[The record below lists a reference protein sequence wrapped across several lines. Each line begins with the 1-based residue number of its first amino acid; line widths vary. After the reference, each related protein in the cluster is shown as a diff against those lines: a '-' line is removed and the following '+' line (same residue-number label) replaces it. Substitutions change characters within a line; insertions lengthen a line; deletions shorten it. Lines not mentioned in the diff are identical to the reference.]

1 MFGRVGFA
9 PCERMHLICIHKNA
23 SNDGDESLLRFAF
36 TSDSVADV
44 VLNGLSRCL
53 EPEKKRSSVPDQFG
67 RLDIGKTVFILPEP
81 WRFDFHPD
89 LNPDETHRRP
99 LPAVR
104 PEIMYYGRNVLIPF
118 EHENVSADGGV
129 RKPWLILSNGRFATN
144 IDLVLLERVIHSV
157 KADVVAVNAD
167 PRLLGEREE
176 VRLTA
181 EGKVAAFHRVYRD
194 FAEFAFA
201 SADWPH
207 HLFIRTSILECLLP
221 GGVLPSSFSMV
232 SNKCRK
238 EGLKLRGVN
247 VGGAVLDLGSDA
259 GLLSFC
265 GSRLSK
271 SRNGKQTA
279 RSSQTLSETPRCI
292 GDVFLGR
299 DVNIASD
306 VIIVGSSILCDKVRV
321 ARGAIIH
328 SSILGPGVHVPS
340 HELVQNR
347 IIRGPQYKKESDV
360 QPRGHHLQQI
370 SRLSRDF
377 DSARD
382 SCRSFRKWGRFSY
395 ARCLKRI
402 TDCLVAVAVLI
413 LFAPLIPFIALAIKL
428 TSPGPVFYKDRRQG
442 LYGKDFNCLKFRTMI
457 TGAHEIQEK
466 LRIVSQVDGPQF
478 KMEDDPRISTVGR
491 FLRET
496 YIDEIPQ
503 FINVLTGQM
512 SVVGPRPSPESE
524 NTLCPLWR
532 DARLSVRPG
541 ITGLWQ
547 VHRTR
552 QPMRDFQE
560 WIHYDIEYV
569 RNLSLKTDLSV
580 CWQTTRKL
588 LDNFIS
594 QF

>member
-1 MFGRVGFA
+1 MN
-9 PCERMHLICIHKNA
+9 LIFIPKNA
-23 SNDGDESLLRFAF
+23 LNNSNESLLRFALI
-36 TSDSVADV
+36 SEPLVGV
-44 VLNGLSRCL
+44 ILKGLSACL
-53 EPEKKRSSVPDQFG
+53 SPDGGESTIPEPSE
-67 RLDIGKTVFILPEP
+67 RLDVGKTVYAVPEEWGIDPHALQDPNVTRRQRFPDTEPDILFYRENI
-81 WRFDFHPD
+81 
-89 LNPDETHRRP
+89 L
-99 LPAVR
+99 V
-104 PEIMYYGRNVLIPF
+104 PF
-118 EHENVSADGGV
+118 ERENRSQQDGQG
-129 RKPWLILSNGRFATN
+129 KPWFVLSNGRFATKMD
-144 IDLVLLERVIHSV
+144 IALLRRVLGSV
-157 KADVVAVNAD
+157 EADVVAVNAD
-167 PRLLGEREE
+167 PDLLGEREE
-176 VRLTA
+176 VRLTP
-181 EGKVAAFHRVYRD
+181 EGKVAAFHRMYRD
-194 FAEFAFA
+194 FAEFAFN
-201 SADWPH
+201 STDWPH
-207 HLFIRTSILECLLP
+207 YLFIKTCVLERVLSGGTLP
-221 GGVLPSSFSMV
+221 LSFSV
-232 SNKCRK
+232 FSEKCRSA
-238 EGLKLRGVN
+238 GLVLRAVN
-247 VGGAVLDLGSDA
+247 IGGAVLDLESEV

-265 GSRLSK
+265 GSRFSNNQNFRLKARESK
-271 SRNGKQTA
+271 TVSGN
-279 RSSQTLSETPRCI
+279 PRRI
-292 GDVFLGR
+292 GDVLLGSE
-299 DVNIASD
+299 VSVASD
-306 VIIVGSSILCDKVRV
+306 VIMVGPTIICDKVRIES
-321 ARGAIIH
+321 GAIIS
-328 SSILGPGVHVPS
+328 SSIVGSGVCIPKN
-340 HELVQNR
+340 EILQNR
-347 IIRGPQYKKESDV
+347 VVRGPQYEGAAAAQSRSRYV
-360 QPRGHHLQQI
+360 QQI
-370 SRLSRDF
+370 SNLSDDF
-377 DSARD
+377 NFSQDP
-382 SCRSFRKWGRFSY
+382 CRSFRKWSRLSY

-402 TDCLVAVAVLI
+402 TDCVVAIFVLL
-413 LFAPLIPFIALAIKL
+413 LFAPLIPFVALAIKV

-442 LYGKDFNCLKFRTMI
+442 LNGKDFNCLKFRTMI

-569 RNLSLKTDLSV
+569 RGLSLEMDLSI

>member
-1 MFGRVGFA
+1 MN
-9 PCERMHLICIHKNA
+9 LICIHKNA
-23 SNDGDESLLRFAF
+23 SSDSEENLLRFAF
-36 TSDSVADV
+36 ISESVAGV
-44 VLNGLSRCL
+44 VLKGLSRCL
-53 EPEKKRSSVPDQFG
+53 DPEDPRSSVPHPSG
-67 RLDIGKTVFILPEP
+67 RLDVGKTVFVLPEK
-81 WRFDFHPD
+81 WRFDAQPVHD
-89 LNPDETHRRP
+89 PDETHR
-99 LPAVR
+99 
-104 PEIMYYGRNVLIPF
+104 PEIIYYGQNILIPF
-118 EHENVSADGGV
+118 EHENVSPRDGV

-144 IDLVLLERVIHSV
+144 IDLALLERVLHNV

-167 PRLLGEREE
+167 PTLLGERED

-181 EGKVAAFHRVYRD
+181 EGQVAAFHRVYTD
-194 FAEFAFA
+194 SAEFAFA
-201 SADWPH
+201 STDWPH
-207 HLFIRTSILECLLP
+207 HFFIRTSILERLLP
-221 GGVLPSSFSMV
+221 GGVLPSSFSVV
-232 SNKCRK
+232 SDKCRT
-238 EGLKLRGVN
+238 ERLTLQGIN
-247 VGGAVLDLGSDA
+247 VGGAVLDLESDE

-265 GSRLSK
+265 GTSLSK
-271 SRNGKQTA
+271 SRNSKLRA
-279 RSSQTLSETPRCI
+279 RRLEALSGTPRCI
-292 GDVFLGR
+292 GEVLLGR
-299 DVNIASD
+299 DVSIASD
-306 VIIVGSSILCDKVRV
+306 AIIVGPSIISDRVRV
-321 ARGAIIH
+321 ERGVIIN
-328 SSILGPGVHVPS
+328 SSILGPGVHMPS

-347 IIRGPQYKKESDV
+347 IVKGPQYERESDIH
-360 QPRGHHLQQI
+360 RRDSHLQQI
-370 SRLSRDF
+370 SRLSTDF
-377 DSARD
+377 DSSGD
-382 SCRSFRKWGRFSY
+382 TCRSFRKWGRFSY

-402 TDCLVAVAVLI
+402 TDCLVAVVVLS
-413 LFAPLIPFIALAIKL
+413 LFAPLIPFIALAIKI

-442 LYGKDFNCLKFRTMI
+442 LHGRDFNCLKFRTMI

-503 FINVLTGQM
+503 FINVLIGQM

-569 RNLSLKTDLSV
+569 RNLSLKMDLSI

>member
-1 MFGRVGFA
+1 MN
-9 PCERMHLICIHKNA
+9 LICIHKSA
-23 SNDGDESLLRFAF
+23 SNNHEDLLRFAL
-36 TSDSVADV
+36 TGEPVAGL

-53 EPEKKRSSVPDQFG
+53 SPRDERPTSPEDFKG
-67 RLDIGKTVFILPEP
+67 LDVGKTVFALPEE
-81 WRFDFHPD
+81 WKF
-89 LNPDETHRRP
+89 NPDESRDQDETGRHDVSGARP
-99 LPAVR
+99 AL
-104 PEIMYYGRNVLIPF
+104 MYYRKNILVPF
-118 EHENVSADGGV
+118 EHEIVSERDGV
-129 RKPWLILSNGRFATN
+129 RKPWFILSNGRFATR
-144 IDLVLLERVIHSV
+144 IDIALLERVLSSI

-167 PRLLGEREE
+167 PKLLGEREQ

-181 EGKVAAFHRVYRD
+181 EGKVAAFHRVYTD
-194 FAEFAFA
+194 SAEFAFA
-201 SADWPH
+201 TPDWPH
-207 HLFIRTSILECLLP
+207 HLLMKTSILERIVP
-221 GGVLPSSFSMV
+221 DGVLPLLFSV
-232 SNKCRK
+232 FLNKCRS
-238 EGLKLRGVN
+238 EGLGLCAVN
-247 VGGAVLDLGSDA
+247 VGGAVLDLESEE

-265 GSRLSK
+265 RTRLSK
-271 SRNGKQTA
+271 CHNFGLKANGSRATSGA
-279 RSSQTLSETPRCI
+279 PRYI
-292 GDVFLGR
+292 GDVVLGR

-306 VIIVGSSILCDKVRV
+306 AVIVGPTILSDEVSV
-321 ARGAIIH
+321 EPGAIIS
-328 SSILGPGVHVPS
+328 SSIVGPGICVPEN
-340 HELVQNR
+340 ELVQDCV
-347 IIRGPQYKKESDV
+347 IKGPQFERALST
-360 QPRGHHLQQI
+360 R
-370 SRLSRDF
+370 SRDSSLREISNLSNDF
-377 DSARD
+377 HCSQDSY
-382 SCRSFRKWGRFSY
+382 RSFRRWSRFSY

-402 TDCLVAVAVLI
+402 TDCFVALI
-413 LFAPLIPFIALAIKL
+413 ILLLFAPLIPFIALAIKV

-442 LYGKDFNCLKFRTMI
+442 LHGKDFNCLKFRTMI

-569 RNLSLKTDLSV
+569 RNLSLKTDLSI